1 MKKLI
6 SKTGVEIVLKEQKG
20 RTAVLIGQ
28 QLRFLPFG
36 IDKSVEFIKQIGII

>member
-1 MKKLI
+1 MKKLV

-36 IDKSVEFIKQIGII
+36 IDKAEEFIKQIGIL

>member
-20 RTAVLIGQ
+20 RTVIFIGE
-28 QLRFLPFG
+28 QLKFLPFG
-36 IDKSVEFIKQIGII
+36 IDKAEEFIKQIGII

>member
-20 RTAVLIGQ
+20 RTAVLIGNKIK
-28 QLRFLPFG
+28 FLPFG
-36 IDKSVEFIKQIGII
+36 IDKSLEFIKQIGII